1 MWNDEYFDPITGT
14 WKKKKTNPQK
24 MREALTPAKRRRI
37 MEAVGNKCEI
47 RGCKSKA
54 YEVHHIK
61 PVSEGGTNVGSNLVV
76 LCANHHKDAHN
87 GKITRTELREV
98 VKNRSE
104 KKKREIRNILRD
116 RKKVGKE
123 KSTSSKKAQSP
134 FDRSSFS
141 LPTFD
146 FPSFDSPFDNA
157 PEKKGRKKK
166 G

>member
-134 FDRSSFS
+134 FDMSSFS

-146 FPSFDSPFDNA
+146 FPSFDSPFDTA
-157 PEKKGRKKK
+157 PEKKSRKKK
-166 G
+166 K

>member
-1 MWNDEYFDPITGT
+1 MWNDAYFGLVTGT
-14 WKKKKTNPQK
+14 WNKKKANPQR
-24 MREALTPAKRRRI
+24 MREALTPAKKRRI

-54 YEVHHIK
+54 YRIHHIK

-76 LCANHHKDAHN
+76 LCANHHTDAHN
-87 GKITRTELREV
+87 GTITRTELREV

-123 KSTSSKKAQSP
+123 KSTSSKKVQSP
-134 FDRSSFS
+134 FDMSSFS

-146 FPSFDSPFDNA
+146 FPSFDSLFDNA
-157 PEKKGRKKK
+157 PKKRGRKKK

>member
-1 MWNDEYFDPITGT
+1 
-14 WKKKKTNPQK
+14 

-76 LCANHHKDAHN
+76 LCANHHSDAHN
-87 GKITRTELREV
+87 GTITRTELREV

-104 KKKREIRNILRD
+104 KKKREINNIHQLF
-116 RKKVGKE
+116 
-123 KSTSSKKAQSP
+123 QSP
-134 FDRSSFS
+134 KPRQNSFPV
-141 LPTFD
+141 LTQEF
-146 FPSFDSPFDNA
+146 
-157 PEKKGRKKK
+157 KR
-166 G
+166 

>member
-1 MWNDEYFDPITGT
+1 MWNDEYFGLVTGT
-14 WKKKKTNPQK
+14 WNKKKANPQR
-24 MREALTPAKRRRI
+24 MREALTPAKKRRI

-54 YEVHHIK
+54 YRIHHIK

-76 LCANHHKDAHN
+76 LCANHHADAHN
-87 GKITRTELREV
+87 GKITRAELREV

-123 KSTSSKKAQSP
+123 KSTSSKKVQSP
-134 FDRSSFS
+134 FDMSPFS
-141 LPTFD
+141 LLTFV

-157 PEKKGRKKK
+157 PKKIGRKKK

>member
-1 MWNDEYFDPITGT
+1 MWNDKYFDPITGT
-14 WKKKKTNPQK
+14 WKKKKTNTQK
-24 MREALTPAKRRRI
+24 MREALTPAKKRRI

-87 GKITRTELREV
+87 GTITRTELREV

-134 FDRSSFS
+134 FDMSSFS

-146 FPSFDSPFDNA
+146 FPSFDSPFDNT
-157 PEKKGRKKK
+157 PEKKSRKKK
-166 G
+166 